1 MATSILSKRWKLL
14 WSLVPKIEINKLEL
28 FCESADHFSRFLDLH
43 KAPYLRTC
51 RITYDFADCCSN
63 LVDTWVNHVA
73 AREVEELDLVINRDN
88 DEWKPLE
95 LPHRV
100 YYCKTLVV
108 LKLLGRI
115 MIDPPPSFQF
125 PSLKKLGLFR
135 LAYKSDSF
143 FRLLSGCPI
152 LEDLS
157 FEREYSEGVNHYK
170 ICVPT
175 LKRLSIFQYDF
186 DQFDYDNEINP
197 DDELNYKLEINAPA
211 IEYFQFNGHLGDII
225 FLKELDNLVHADIN
239 ICTFEAGE
247 HGEEECYADR
257 VFKLLDALYNA
268 KFLSFSSGY
277 SKVSSFILFFLIFKE
292 IFILLQI
299 SGPKL
304 KV

>member
-1 MATSILSKRWKLL
+1 MSDLPESLLTHILSFLPTQKAITTSILSSRWKDL
-14 WSLVPKIEINKLEL
+14 WTLVPKLDINTEEL
-28 FCESADHFSRFLDLH
+28 HPIDKHEHNHFSRFLDLH

-143 FRLLSGCPI
+143 FRLLSGCPV

-157 FEREYSEGVNHYK
+157 FEREYSEGANNYK

-175 LKRLSIFQYDF
+175 LKS
-186 DQFDYDNEINP
+186 
-197 DDELNYKLEINAPA
+197 
-211 IEYFQFNGHLGDII
+211 
-225 FLKELDNLVHADIN
+225 
-239 ICTFEAGE
+239 
-247 HGEEECYADR
+247 
-257 VFKLLDALYNA
+257 
-268 KFLSFSSGY
+268 
-277 SKVSSFILFFLIFKE
+277 
-292 IFILLQI
+292 
-299 SGPKL
+299 
-304 KV
+304 